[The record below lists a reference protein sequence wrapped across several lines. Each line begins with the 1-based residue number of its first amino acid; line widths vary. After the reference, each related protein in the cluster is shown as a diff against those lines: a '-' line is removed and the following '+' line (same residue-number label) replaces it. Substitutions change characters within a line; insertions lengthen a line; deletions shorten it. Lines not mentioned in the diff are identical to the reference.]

1 MSKTLKRKIN
11 RKVNRKVNREVN
23 KKVNRNKT
31 IKKGQKIKKSK
42 TNKNKVTLRNLNKYM
57 PYIMKKLNNK
67 TKKRL
72 IKLANKPLKPI
83 NFFHNRNNKNV

>member
-1 MSKTLKRKIN
+1 
-11 RKVNRKVNREVN
+11 
-23 KKVNRNKT
+23 
-31 IKKGQKIKKSK
+31 
-42 TNKNKVTLRNLNKYM
+42 M

>member
-1 MSKTLKRKIN
+1 MAKTLKRTLNKRLKKRVKLVKKNKTNKIN
-11 RKVNRKVNREVN
+11 
-23 KKVNRNKT
+23 
-31 IKKGQKIKKSK
+31 KKSK
-42 TNKNKVTLRNLNKYM
+42 INKKKITLRNLNKYI

-83 NFFHNRNNKNV
+83 NFFHNRNNKK